1 MRPAAGWTLR
11 LLLVGMMAQG
21 KVQAALFSMSNVVR
35 MLSVRIYF
43 RLLWCK
49 IIGAVHVCCSD

>member
-43 RLLWCK
+43 RLLWCN
-49 IIGAVHVCCSD
+49 IIGAVHVLQ